1 MENLTMLTALALAAA
16 LAAPPAADPIV
27 STDWLQAHLNDRNVR
42 VVDVSDEGSFKSGHI
57 PGAVFVDHMATIGGG
72 HKLLPADA
80 LVKVW
85 AKAGVSDDTRVV
97 LYGDSPMATGW
108 MYMTLAAIGHGEQ
121 VSMLDGG
128 LRLWESEKREVSKA
142 AATVAAGALSVRP
155 APDVMVDAEY
165 VRARL
170 DSPNV
175 KILDVRTNG
184 EYAGGHLPG
193 STLILWQNLFVDTKT
208 MKFKPREEIRALLT
222 AAGVKPDQ
230 EAITYCAIGMRASLM
245 YFAARAVGVPAKVY
259 VGSWQ
264 DWSHDSKNP
273 IAK

>member
-1 MENLTMLTALALAAA
+1 MLIAFALAAA
-16 LAAPPAADPIV
+16 LAAPPADPIV

-42 VVDVSDEGSFKSGHI
+42 VVDVSDEGTFKNGHI
-57 PGAVFVDHMATIGGG
+57 AGAVFVDHMVTIGDG

-80 LVKVW
+80 LAKLW

-108 MYMTLAAIGHGEQ
+108 MYMTLAVIGHGEQ

-128 LRLWESEKREVSKA
+128 LRLWESQKREVSKA
-142 AATVAAGALSVRP
+142 ISTVAPGTLSVHP
-155 APDVMVDAEY
+155 APDVMVDAAY

-170 DSPNV
+170 EAPNV

-193 STLILWQNLFVDTKT
+193 STLILWQNLFADTKT
-208 MKFKPREEIRALLT
+208 MKFKPRDEIRALLT
-222 AAGVKPDQ
+222 AAGVTPGQ
-230 EAITYCAIGMRASLM
+230 EAITYCAVGMRASLM
-245 YFAARAVGVPAKVY
+245 YFAARAVGVPARVY

-264 DWSHDSKNP
+264 DWSHDSMNP